1 MRYTGTLGKDGL
13 KDGPLRKKG
22 IGKVAYYAHSM
33 EGAGEDRWQLLK
45 NHLEGTGQL
54 AARFAKGFGASL
66 FAQAAGLLHDIG
78 KYSEE
83 FQKRLKGSPL
93 TVDHSTAGAQE
104 AVRLYGDALGR
115 ILAYVI
121 AGHHAGL
128 PDYGSPADD
137 DSLCRRLH
145 KDLPYR
151 YDAYKREVTS
161 LPIKASLPIR
171 PSSVNPGFSLQ
182 FFIRFLYS
190 CLVDA
195 DFLDTEAAIDPQ
207 RARARGAHP
216 GLQELLPH
224 LDRYLESKRTSSPK
238 TPINRWRREILESCQ
253 EKANLSPGL
262 FTLTVPTGGGKT
274 LSSLAF
280 ALRHAIKHC
289 MDRVI
294 YVIPFT
300 SIIEQNA
307 AVFRQIFGESC
318 VLEHHSNF
326 QFHID
331 DDETWSQEQYRLML
345 STENWDAP
353 IVVTTNVQF
362 FESLFAAKGSR
373 CRKLH
378 NIANSVVILDEAQML
393 PTQYLK
399 PCLLALAELV
409 RNYHTAVVLCT
420 ATQPAIKTFLPDN
433 LVIKELAPDP
443 PALYEAFRR
452 IHVAQLGEV
461 DDESLATMMKEHGQA
476 LCIVNTRDHAL
487 KVYKLIQGKGAFHL
501 SARMYAVHRSRKLQ
515 EIRDILKEGGE
526 CRVVSTQLIEAG
538 VDVDF
543 PVVYRAVAGVDSI
556 AQAAGRCNREGRL
569 QSGGNV
575 YIFRPERHGQPRG
588 WLSRT
593 AAVAEMVMRNY
604 DDPLSLEAVR
614 QYFAL
619 LYDIEGKKLDEKEII
634 QQLEA
639 DAKRLAFPFRSI
651 DPAFR
656 IIEGDMTPIVIPRDP
671 ECIELV
677 QEARWNGATARL
689 SRSLQPY
696 SVQVYFNEYMDLLD
710 RDALEVIAGQYCV
723 LKDLTLYSEETGLTR
738 SSSVSADDLLIF

>member
-1 MRYTGTLGKDGL
+1 M
-13 KDGPLRKKG
+13 P
-22 IGKVAYYAHSM
+22 YYAHSL
-33 EGAGEDRWQLLK
+33 GDTSEDRWHLLK
-45 NHLEGTGQL
+45 DHLEGTSQL
-54 AARFAKGFGASL
+54 AAGFAGVFGAKL
-66 FAQAAGLLHDIG
+66 FGQAVGLLHDIG
-78 KYSEE
+78 KYSRE
-83 FQKRLKGSPL
+83 FQGRLKGSPL
-93 TVDHSTAGAQE
+93 KVDHSTAGAQE

-115 ILAYVI
+115 LLAYAI

-128 PDYGSPADD
+128 PDYGSLADD
-137 DSLCRRLH
+137 DSLCKRLR
-145 KDLPYR
+145 KDSLPRYEAYR
-151 YDAYKREVTS
+151 EEVTG
-161 LPIKASLPIR
+161 LPPKMSLPIR
-171 PSSVNPGFSLQ
+171 PSSTNPGFGLQ

-195 DFLDTEAAIDPQ
+195 DFLDTEAALDPQ
-207 RARARGAHP
+207 RAGARGAYP
-216 GLQELLPH
+216 GLGELLPSLDQH
-224 LDRYLESKRTSSPK
+224 LDHKCSSAPA
-238 TPINRWRREILESCQ
+238 TPVNRWRRRILESCQ
-253 EKANLSPGL
+253 EKASLSPGL

-280 ALRHAIKHC
+280 ALRHAIKHS

-307 AVFRQIFGESC
+307 AVFRQILGESC

-331 DDETWSQEQYRLML
+331 DNIDNSETWSQEQYRLML

-353 IVVTTNVQF
+353 VVVTTNVQF
-362 FESLFAAKGSR
+362 FESLFAAKSSR

-393 PTQYLK
+393 PTSYLK

-409 RNYHTAVVLCT
+409 KNYHTTVVLCT
-420 ATQPAIKTFLPDN
+420 ATQPAIKAFLPDN
-433 LVIKELAPDP
+433 LPIEELAPDP

-452 IHVAQLGEV
+452 VHVTRLGDV
-461 DDESLATMMKEHGQA
+461 DDESLAARIKEHRQA
-476 LCIVNTRDHAL
+476 LCIVNTREHAL
-487 KVYKLIQGKGAFHL
+487 RIYKLIQGRGAFHL
-501 SARMYAVHRSRKLQ
+501 SARMYPVHRSRKLQ

-569 QSGGNV
+569 QSGGSV
-575 YIFRPERHGQPRG
+575 YLFKPERHGQPRG

-604 DDPLSLEAVR
+604 DDPLSLEAVH

-619 LYDIEGKKLDEKEII
+619 LYDVEGEKLDEKGII
-634 QQLEA
+634 QQFEA
-639 DAKRLAFPFRSI
+639 DAKRLAFPFRSV
-651 DPAFR
+651 DPIFR
-656 IIEGDMTPIVIPRDP
+656 IIEADMTPIIIPRDP
-671 ECIELV
+671 ECMELI
-677 QEARWNGATARL
+677 QEARWSGASSRL
-689 SRSLQPY
+689 SRGLQPY
-696 SVQVYFNEYMDLLD
+696 SVQVYFNEYVDLLA
-710 RDALEVIAGQYCV
+710 RNALEVIGGQYCV
-723 LKDLTLYSEETGLTR
+723 LKDLTFYSEETGLTYG
-738 SSSVSADDLLIF
+738 SPVSTNDLLIF